1 MANPTQIVLIAVVI
15 VLSSVLTIIGIQVF
29 FILKEI
35 QKSIQK
41 TNKIID
47 NAGLVSE
54 SVAKPI
60 ALVSSSITGAS
71 GIAGL
76 LGFLSRKKGEK
87 KETGK

>member
-1 MANPTQIVLIAVVI
+1 MINSTQVVLIAVVI

-29 FILKEI
+29 FILREI

-60 ALVSSSITGAS
+60 ALVSSSITGVS

-76 LGFLSRKKGEK
+76 LGFLNRKKAEK
-87 KETGK
+87 KEVEK